1 MKTIINNSLNPYYN
15 LALEEYVMKNI
26 DINDDIIILW
36 QNMPTI
42 VVGRNQNTI
51 GEINSEYI
59 RNKNIKIVR
68 RTSGG
73 GAVYHD
79 LGNLNYTFITKNINE
94 NLNNYEKLTK
104 PIIKAINSFGI
115 ESYFFGRNDILL
127 DNMKISGNAQ
137 SFYKNR
143 MFQHGTIL
151 FNSDLSEIKN
161 VLIPKNK
168 VIDKS
173 IKSNRSLVTNIYP
186 YLKEKITIIEFKE
199 KLLKAILNT
208 NNPNENVLKLTEEDF
223 LNINKLK
230 MEKYETWEWNY
241 GKNPSYSFVREKRF
255 LGGNI
260 SFNMEV
266 KNEIIVKIKIYG
278 DFFGKKNGCDLEQI
292 LIGEKLSKSN
302 LDNLLKKKGV
312 EDFFYNITVSNII
325 DCLFN

>member
-1 MKTIINNSLNPYYN
+1 MKTIINNSLDPYYN

-104 PIIKAINSFGI
+104 PIIEAINSFGI

-168 VIDKS
+168 VKDKS
-173 IKSNRSLVTNIYP
+173 IESNRVLVTNMYP
-186 YLKEKITIIEFKE
+186 YLKEKITYTPDSRKTYHM
-199 KLLKAILNT
+199 L
-208 NNPNENVLKLTEEDF
+208 
-223 LNINKLK
+223 
-230 MEKYETWEWNY
+230 YW
-241 GKNPSYSFVREKRF
+241 R
-255 LGGNI
+255 I
-260 SFNMEV
+260 SF
-266 KNEIIVKIKIYG
+266 
-278 DFFGKKNGCDLEQI
+278 I
-292 LIGEKLSKSN
+292 L
-302 LDNLLKKKGV
+302 
-312 EDFFYNITVSNII
+312 
-325 DCLFN
+325 